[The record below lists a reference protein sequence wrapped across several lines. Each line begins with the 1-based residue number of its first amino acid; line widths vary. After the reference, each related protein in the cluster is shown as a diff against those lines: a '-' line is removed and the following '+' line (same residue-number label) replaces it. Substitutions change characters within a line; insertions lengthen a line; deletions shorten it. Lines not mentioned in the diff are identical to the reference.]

1 MREQAIRSL
10 VGPLVESRGLEVDRI
25 EIMNAGKR
33 VVLRIFLDGDG
44 PDGRG
49 PSLDE
54 IAGATRA
61 ISAALDAGN
70 AAGERPYTLEV
81 SSRGATRPLTEPRHF
96 RRNTGRLVKLTLR
109 SQGAV
114 TGRIIGVDADGVG
127 LDVDGS
133 ARSVSWQDIARA
145 VVQLEMR
152 KDVAELDEDDGLDA
166 AELDEED

>member
-10 VGPLVESRGLEVDRI
+10 VGPLVESRGLKVDRI

-61 ISAALDAGN
+61 VSAALDAGN
-70 AAGERPYTLEV
+70 AAGSVLTRWRCPPAAPPGRSPSPGTF
-81 SSRGATRPLTEPRHF
+81 GATR
-96 RRNTGRLVKLTLR
+96 
-109 SQGAV
+109 GA
-114 TGRIIGVDADGVG
+114 
-127 LDVDGS
+127 L
-133 ARSVSWQDIARA
+133 
-145 VVQLEMR
+145 
-152 KDVAELDEDDGLDA
+152 
-166 AELDEED
+166 